1 MRRSTLVLTAVG
13 VSAAAITGSAFT
25 ASNTMPAGATYAGYG
40 SVTVSGVTVTHVTY
54 NPLAG
59 ASDQLDDVVFLVT
72 TPVAGALTSSA
83 QQAKLTLKDGSA
95 TPVVIGSYACTIGGD
110 VSGSQTI
117 DCSTGTPDG
126 TGTANPLF
134 SDVVTVGLS
143 VSDKT

>member
-1 MRRSTLVLTAVG
+1 MRRSTLVLTAAG

-25 ASNTMPAGATYAGYG
+25 ASNTMPTGATYAGYG

-59 ASDQLDDVVFLVT
+59 ASDQLDTVVFTVD
-72 TPVAGALTSSA
+72 TPTAGALTDTA

-95 TPVVIGSYACTIGGD
+95 TPAVIGSYACTFGVD
-110 VSGSQTI
+110 NSGSQDITC
-117 DCSTGTPDG
+117 DTASPDG

-143 VSDKT
+143 VSDNS